1 MMSKQISLRIHYIMG
16 AFHTTADK
24 REIEGSR
31 EFPSATSF
39 IGETLHEIAN
49 QPICLMGFKR

>member
-1 MMSKQISLRIHYIMG
+1 MG